1 MCYPGFSC
9 YMLVRGQV
17 TGKQAS
23 ADICTAAG
31 ADLVAAE
38 TAEEY
43 DVINAFM
50 VSMDCKCLLKP
61 LHYND
66 FICNKH
72 TVETIILQPMVCPS

>member
-1 MCYPGFSC
+1 MCYPGYSC
-9 YMLVRGQV
+9 YMLVRGPV

-43 DVINAFM
+43 AVINAFM
-50 VSMDCKCLLKP
+50 VSMDCKCF
-61 LHYND
+61 LHNSIIQDLHNIQDKYNVM
-66 FICNKH
+66 I
-72 TVETIILQPMVCPS
+72 M